1 MNGNLEDTNIEMP
14 TLANAQPAVQGPIAS
29 PVVGQPV
36 AQPVV
41 TPQQVVQP
49 QPVVAPAPAPVV
61 GQPVAQPVVTPQPV
75 VQPQPVVAPAPASVV
90 APAPV
95 TNAVDQTVLNTA
107 PAQEAAPAAPK
118 KEGKKAELI
127 GTVVFLTVISA
138 IAVWWATSY
147 LMLG

>member
-1 MNGNLEDTNIEMP
+1 MNGNLENTNIEMP
-14 TLANAQPAVQGPIAS
+14 TLANAQPAQQGPIVA
-29 PVVGQPV
+29 PVVGQPAPV
-36 AQPVV
+36 APAA
-41 TPQQVVQP
+41 PAP
-49 QPVVAPAPAPVV
+49 QPVVAPAP
-61 GQPVAQPVVTPQPV
+61 TPQPMV
-75 VQPQPVVAPAPASVV
+75 QPVVAPAPQPVVQPEPVV

-95 TNAVDQTVLNTA
+95 TNAVDQTVLNTTPA
-107 PAQEAAPAAPK
+107 PEAAPAAPK

>member
-1 MNGNLEDTNIEMP
+1 MNGNLENTNIEMP
-14 TLANAQPAVQGPIAS
+14 TLANAQPAQQGPIVA
-29 PVVGQPV
+29 PVVGQP
-36 AQPVV
+36 AQPAPAAPAPQPVV
-41 TPQQVVQP
+41 APAPTPQPMVQP
-49 QPVVAPAPAPVV
+49 APVAAPVVEQPVVAPAPAP
-61 GQPVAQPVVTPQPV
+61 QPV
-75 VQPQPVVAPAPASVV
+75 VQPEPVV

-95 TNAVDQTVLNTA
+95 TNAVDQTVLNTTPA
-107 PAQEAAPAAPK
+107 PEAAPAAPK